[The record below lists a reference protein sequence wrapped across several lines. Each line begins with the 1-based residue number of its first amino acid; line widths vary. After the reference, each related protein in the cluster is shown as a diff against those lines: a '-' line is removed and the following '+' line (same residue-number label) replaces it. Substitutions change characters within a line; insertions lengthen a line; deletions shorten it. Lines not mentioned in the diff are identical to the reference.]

1 MLFVTILFDLR
12 VVFVICVCFVLVY
25 LFFLS
30 ALLLYSCVFLLF
42 SRVKESKNEKLIRKG
57 EFEGER

>member
-25 LFFLS
+25 LFFS
-30 ALLLYSCVFLLF
+30 VDIAVVFACVFAVF
-42 SRVKESKNEKLIRKG
+42 PS
-57 EFEGER
+57 EGE